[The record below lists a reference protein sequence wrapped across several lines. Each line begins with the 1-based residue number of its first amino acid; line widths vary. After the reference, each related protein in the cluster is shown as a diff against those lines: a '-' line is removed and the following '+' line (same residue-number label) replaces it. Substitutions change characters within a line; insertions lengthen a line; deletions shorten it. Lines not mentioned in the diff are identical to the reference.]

1 LKQPPLGRD
10 DPWEERLGL
19 ALREAKKIVV
29 LGVGNPDQ
37 GDDGAG
43 PRCAERLKRR
53 LRAPAGGRV
62 LVIDAREVPE
72 NHTGAIR
79 AFGPDLTI
87 IVDAAAGGRAPGAIF
102 IVDRDQIADDGL
114 STHAIP
120 LVLLVRY
127 LEEDIGCSVLVL
139 GIQPGAV
146 EPGLGRKAL
155 SARVDRSVK
164 KLADVLAK
172 RLIPGSDFFLA

>member
-1 LKQPPLGRD
+1 MDGS
-10 DPWEERLGL
+10 WEDRLIV
-19 ALREAKKIVV
+19 ALRGAEKIVV

-53 LRAPAGGRV
+53 LRASAGARV

-79 AFGPDLTI
+79 AFGPDLTV

-102 IVDRDQIADDGL
+102 IVDRDKIADDGL
-114 STHAIP
+114 STHTISLAG
-120 LVLLVRY
+120 LVRY
-127 LEEDIGCSVLVL
+127 LKEDIGCNVLVL
-139 GIQPGAV
+139 GIQPGAIEFGV
-146 EPGLGRKAL
+146 GRKAL
-155 SARVDRSVK
+155 SAPVDRSVK
-164 KLADVLAK
+164 KLAAVLAK
-172 RLIPGSDFFLA
+172 RLTPGSGFSPA

>member
-1 LKQPPLGRD
+1 LKHPSLRRD

-19 ALREAKKIVV
+19 ALRGTKKIVV

-43 PRCAERLKRR
+43 SRCAERLKRR
-53 LRAPAGGRV
+53 LRAPAGEGV

-79 AFGPDLTI
+79 AFGPDLTV

-102 IVDRDQIADDGL
+102 IVDRDKIAVDGL
-114 STHAIP
+114 STHTIS

-127 LEEDIGCSVLVL
+127 LEEDIGSDVLVL

-146 EPGLGRKAL
+146 ELGLGRKAL
-155 SARVDRSVK
+155 SAPVDRSVK
-164 KLADVLAK
+164 ELTDVLAK
-172 RLIPGSDFFLA
+172 RLIPGSDFFPG